1 MQDSRKTKSQLLNEL
16 AELRQLKDIT
26 ALENA
31 RLFESLQRYAI
42 ELEQRVKERTA
53 ELEQSNAALEAERAL
68 IEQRV
73 QERTAELAQAS
84 RMKDQFLAA
93 MGHELRTPL
102 NGILGMSGAL
112 LEQVYGPLNE
122 KQLKS
127 LRTIEDSGRRLLTLL
142 NDVLDM
148 SRIMAGKSELEI
160 ERVPVELVYQTSLPR
175 IQAEA
180 QKKGLVMSVMLD
192 NTVRQIRADAR
203 RLKQVL
209 VRLLD
214 NAIKF
219 TPTGGTVG
227 LEVYGDPEQGV
238 VRFTVWDTGIG
249 IAPQDIERVFQ
260 PFVQLDA
267 RLSREYPGM
276 VLGLA
281 LVKRLVELQGGSV
294 SVESEPGKGSRFS
307 VTLPW
312 TANDRS
318 A

>member
-16 AELRQLKDIT
+16 AELRQLEDIT

-31 RLFESLQRYAI
+31 RLFDNLQRYAV

-53 ELEQSNAALEAERAL
+53 ELEQSNAALEAERTL

-84 RMKDQFLAA
+84 RMKDEFLAA

-127 LRTIEDSGRRLLTLL
+127 LRTIEDSGRRLLALL

-180 QKKGLVMSVMLD
+180 QKKGLVMSVTLD

-227 LEVYGDPEQGV
+227 LEMHGDPEQGV

-249 IAPQDIERVFQ
+249 IAPQDMERVFQ

-276 VLGLA
+276 GLGLA